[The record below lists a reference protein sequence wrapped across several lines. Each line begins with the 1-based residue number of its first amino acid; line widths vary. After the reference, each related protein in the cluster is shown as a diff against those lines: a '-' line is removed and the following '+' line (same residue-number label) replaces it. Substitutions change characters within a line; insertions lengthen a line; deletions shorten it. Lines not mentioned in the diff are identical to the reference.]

1 MAKKRF
7 IYDTDTKNISF
18 IQTAVD
24 LKKLGIKNCLFMLK
38 LYDPSLKNVDPYDP
52 DITDEQMIRVINEC
66 YLNPWYFLREVAR
79 IPDQGN
85 PAGIPYQANR
95 ANMAMTYCFTKNID
109 SYLVIPRQIGKTQ
122 SAVAIID
129 WSFLFGTTDSQFL
142 FQNMRSEKAI
152 ENLSRLKDQ
161 RELLPAYMQFK
172 IAYDEDG
179 KEIKGTN
186 NVKSLSNATNNNKIV
201 TGASASSIEQAES
214 IGRGGTQ
221 PIQYYDEVEFTKY
234 IKTII
239 EAAGPAFATASANAK
254 RNKSLSSRLFSST
267 PGDLDSQAGQDAAAL
282 VEGMCTWSEKFY
294 DMKDEELEEY
304 VELNSTNK
312 IVYIEYQYPQLGKD
326 EEWFR
331 NVCRLLNN
339 NPLKIKRE
347 ILLQRKSVC
356 VDTIVIWY

>member
-161 RELLPAYMQFK
+161 RELLPSYMQFK

-221 PIQYYDEVEFTKY
+221 P
-234 IKTII
+234 
-239 EAAGPAFATASANAK
+239 
-254 RNKSLSSRLFSST
+254 
-267 PGDLDSQAGQDAAAL
+267 
-282 VEGMCTWSEKFY
+282 
-294 DMKDEELEEY
+294 
-304 VELNSTNK
+304 
-312 IVYIEYQYPQLGKD
+312 
-326 EEWFR
+326 
-331 NVCRLLNN
+331 
-339 NPLKIKRE
+339 
-347 ILLQRKSVC
+347 
-356 VDTIVIWY
+356 